1 MKTLFPL
8 VLLLLL
14 PFLTKGQKPIDPSD
28 FSNDFQK
35 SKTIVLYKGKPI
47 QTLPA
52 KELHLDFVRNEYL
65 VMSNGDGFYATVDTA
80 GNYFLLE
87 PKKNSSSLYH
97 NGNLV
102 KELDR
107 YSYSLVGVHQ
117 DYAMIFNSGHESYWY
132 IDSKG
137 NSLTEEPFETS
148 TLISNPEKPYHF
160 LWLKSFCYLVDSDL
174 QPVPGSRY
182 ASAQRSYYN
191 NEVNLNKVWELYGK
205 SSPMEVYE
213 VTQTSPDGTIL
224 HGLLDLATNTEI
236 AEPVFTRV
244 NPFGFLEKG
253 IILGTTEDKLEAL
266 YDFTGAQLSDR
277 YDGIF
282 SNEGRLRIER
292 NKLIGLMDYKGKVI
306 VAPKYT
312 AIQGSNDGSFF
323 VCVDA
328 NQKTGIID
336 SSGKVILP
344 FEFATVNY
352 QITSYP
358 LHRYIPVSDGKLYG
372 YYDTK
377 EQAMEEEFVLE
388 MAGPVQNDMATIR
401 TVSGEDQFIAWGAR
415 KEERVNAF
423 ESRIAQTGKAVKEIF
438 DVVNQSFR
446 SSVENLTTKEA
457 FLESFYPDYR
467 EYSLNGFYKINQLLD
482 FDLKEYSFVMTY
494 EQRELLEQV
503 KRDNL
508 QLKKLIDGKIRE
520 AGGEVIGYTG
530 YNE

>member
-14 PFLTKGQKPIDPSD
+14 PFLTKAQKPVDPSD
-28 FSNDFQK
+28 FSNDYQK
-35 SKTIVLYKGKPI
+35 NKTIVLYKGKPI

-52 KELHLDFVRNEYL
+52 KEMRMGYTGKDFL
-65 VMSNGDGFYATVDTA
+65 ILSNGDGYYATVDTL
-80 GNYFLLE
+80 GNSFLLE
-87 PKKNSSSLYH
+87 EKKNSSSLYY
-97 NGNLV
+97 NGQLV

-137 NSLTEEPFETS
+137 NSLTEEPFETR
-148 TLISNPEKPYHF
+148 TLISNPEKPFHF
-160 LWLKSFCYLVDSDL
+160 LFFDSYCYLVDSNL

-182 ASAQRSYYN
+182 TSAQRSYYN

-213 VTQTSPDGTIL
+213 VTQTSPDGTVL

-244 NPFGFLEKG
+244 NPYGFLEKG
-253 IILGTTEDKLEAL
+253 LFLGTTEDKLEAL

-277 YDGIF
+277 YEGIY
-282 SNEGRLRIER
+282 SDEGRLRIER
-292 NKLIGLMDYKGKVI
+292 NKLIGLMDYQGKVI

-312 AIQGSNDGSFF
+312 NIQGANDGSFF
-323 VCVDA
+323 VCVDV

-358 LHRYIPVSDGKLYG
+358 LHRYVPVSNGKLYG
-372 YYDTK
+372 YYDIK
-377 EQAMEEEFVLE
+377 EQEMEEEFVLE

-401 TVSGEDQFIAWGAR
+401 TVDGDDQFIAWGAR

-423 ESRIAQTGKAVKEIF
+423 ESKIAETGKAVKEIF
-438 DVVNQSFR
+438 DRVNQSFR
-446 SSVENLTTKEA
+446 SAVANLTTKEA
-457 FLESFYPDYR
+457 FLESFYPVYKD
-467 EYSLNGFYKINQLLD
+467 YSLNGFYKINQLLES
-482 FDLKEYSFVMTY
+482 DLKEYGFVMTY
-494 EQRELLEQV
+494 EQQELLKQV

-520 AGGEVIGYTG
+520 AGGEVIGYTL
-530 YNE
+530 Y